1 MIKKILKIAGM
12 ATPFVMHFIIMS
24 VILILVL
31 VNIKYGLEFD
41 LIGTEYGHL
50 VNGVY
55 NIVYFLYFGSVI
67 SFAAFYFTY
76 LLLGRHT
83 YSKFWFKS
91 SIKNQPRSCGLCTK
105 HTFYAA
111 PRYPCN

>member
-50 VNGVY
+50 VNSVY
-55 NIVYFLYFGSVI
+55 NIVYFLFLISYFLFLISYFLFLISYFLFLISYFLFGSVI

-76 LLLGRHT
+76 LLIVR
-83 YSKFWFKS
+83 W
-91 SIKNQPRSCGLCTK
+91 IETK
-105 HTFYAA
+105 
-111 PRYPCN
+111 

>member
-1 MIKKILKIAGM
+1 
-12 ATPFVMHFIIMS
+12 MS

-50 VNGVY
+50 VNSVY
-55 NIVYFLYFGSVI
+55 NIVYFLYFLYFLYFGSVI

-76 LLLGRHT
+76 LLIVRWIEN
-83 YSKFWFKS
+83 KNKIKPS
-91 SIKNQPRSCGLCTK
+91 SMDGNR
-105 HTFYAA
+105 
-111 PRYPCN
+111 

>member
-67 SFAAFYFTY
+67 SFAAFYFPY
-76 LLLGRHT
+76 LLIVRWIEN
-83 YSKFWFKS
+83 KNKIKPS
-91 SIKNQPRSCGLCTK
+91 SMDGNR
-105 HTFYAA
+105 
-111 PRYPCN
+111 

>member
-55 NIVYFLYFGSVI
+55 NIVYF
-67 SFAAFYFTY
+67 TY
-76 LLLGRHT
+76 LLIVRWIEN
-83 YSKFWFKS
+83 KNKIKPS
-91 SIKNQPRSCGLCTK
+91 SMDGNR
-105 HTFYAA
+105 
-111 PRYPCN
+111 